1 MIIYGKAIRHKM
13 FKRIIVVIFIIIL
26 SLVALSCGKD
36 FNFDPKTSTLKYLF
50 KKNKK

>member
-26 SLVALSCGKD
+26 SLVALSCSKVE
-36 FNFDPKTSTLKYLF
+36 FDPKTSLF
-50 KKNKK
+50 KHVFMKKD